1 MITQQELVDRLNHL
15 TLRYNLTW
23 NDIKYDA
30 DKAIAKINA
39 YLGARY
45 PNMSSVMVAPHNG
58 YTVNAS
64 GVQTEIFSDEYIHS
78 IVIPYIAMEVLARD
92 EEFTTIYNKYMS
104 ELEDGLF
111 TMFQKEFNRVPTAFR
126 QPSDQGVFFEE
137 STALATVARNLVDN
151 LPTFKFRVYYH
162 INNDSI
168 VLSTHTSSHFLEDNR
183 AYAYDEKAEIQ
194 GWNIKLLS
202 FNGAVAYEFQGWM
215 TDRQRVAADDA
226 YTPGTQIAMRSD
238 LHLYAKWKE
247 TSTMVCTNTGIVS
260 LKKEFANSI
269 SYLEIPNYINNILV
283 REIKSHF
290 CTRTAAAVD
299 PDIVTDN
306 LETIVLPAYL
316 TKIQAHAFDS
326 FRGTSIVFQE
336 TALSTTYGGITIE
349 GAAFANTPNL
359 VNVLIPANVVTMFAG
374 VFPVVSSKVANM
386 VIRCRILR
394 NNVPTWDGTVGSESG
409 WNPDWYATTLPD
421 TYVLEGNAPV
431 WGYNG

>member
-45 PNMSSVMVAPHNG
+45 PNMSSVMVAAHNG
-58 YTVNAS
+58 YTINAS

-92 EEFTTIYNKYMS
+92 EEFTTIYNKYTA

-168 VLSTHTSSHFLEDNR
+168 VLSTRTSSHFLEDNR
-183 AYAYDEKAEIQ
+183 AYAYDEEAEIQ

-202 FNGAVAYEFQGWM
+202 FNGAVAYEFKGWM
-215 TDRQRVAADDA
+215 TDRQLVAADTTYD
-226 YTPGTQIAMRSD
+226 PGKHIAMRSD
-238 LHLYAKWKE
+238 LHLYAKWDE
-247 TSTMVCTNTGIVS
+247 TSTMACTNTGVVT
-260 LKKEFANSI
+260 LKSEFANSI

-290 CTRTAAAVD
+290 CTETAPA
-299 PDIVTDN
+299 PITGIITDIVTDN

-316 TKIQAHAFDS
+316 TKIQANAFDS
-326 FRGTSIVFQE
+326 FHGTSIVFQE
-336 TALSTTYGGITIE
+336 TTLSNAYGGITIE
-349 GAAFANTPNL
+349 GSAFANTPNL
-359 VNVLIPANVVTMFAG
+359 VNVLIPANVITMFAG
-374 VFPVVSSKVANM
+374 VFPVVANKVANM
-386 VIRCRILR
+386 VIRCRLLQ
-394 NNVPTWDGTVGSESG
+394 NNVPDSWSS
-409 WNPDWYATTLPD
+409 DWYATSSS
-421 TYVLEGNAPV
+421 TYVLEGDAPV

>member
-1 MITQQELVDRLNHL
+1 MITQQELVDRLNQL

-45 PNMSSVMVAPHNG
+45 PKMSLVMVAPHNG

-92 EEFTTIYNKYMS
+92 EEFTTIYKKYMS
-104 ELEDGLF
+104 EFEDGLF

-151 LPTFKFRVYYH
+151 LPTFKFRIYYH

-247 TSTMVCTNTGIVS
+247 TSTMACTNTGVVS

-283 REIKSHF
+283 REIKSYF
-290 CTRTAAAVD
+290 CTKTAPA
-299 PDIVTDN
+299 PITGIITDIVTDN

-316 TKIQAHAFDS
+316 TKIQSSAFDN

-336 TALSTTYGGITIE
+336 TALSTSYGGITIE
-349 GAAFANTPNL
+349 RSAFANTPNL
-359 VNVLIPANVVTMFAG
+359 LNILIPANVVVISIAA
-374 VFPVVSSKVANM
+374 FPVVSGKIYTSEQTGM
-386 VIRCRILR
+386 VIRCRLLQS
-394 NNVPTWDGTVGSESG
+394 NVPDGWSS
-409 WNPDWYATTLPD
+409 NWYARSSG